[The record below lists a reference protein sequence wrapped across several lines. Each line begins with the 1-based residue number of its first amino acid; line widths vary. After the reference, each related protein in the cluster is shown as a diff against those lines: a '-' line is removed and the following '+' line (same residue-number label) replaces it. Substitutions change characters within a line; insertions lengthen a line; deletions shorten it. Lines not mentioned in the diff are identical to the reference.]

1 MDLGLN
7 GKIAVV
13 TGAASPQG
21 MGRAIA
27 LALAAEGADLAL
39 PDIRLEGV
47 AQLAAEVQAMGRRAL
62 AIRVDQGDFAS
73 VRSAAETIAGSLG
86 LVDILVNNAALT
98 AVSPAPL
105 SRTLPED
112 WDREVRISLNG
123 VFYWSREV
131 LPQMIGQK
139 WGRIINVS
147 SLAGTMGAAGLP
159 GYSACKG
166 GVIAFTKSLAIETAR
181 KGITVNAVSLG
192 FFETGIYGQG
202 LMGPEA
208 VEAIKAGLPMG
219 RMGQP
224 CEAGQLIA
232 FLASEAASYI
242 HGANLVIDG
251 GVSAGFTRP
260 AH

>member
-1 MDLGLN
+1 MDLELK
-7 GKIAVV
+7 GKVAVV

-21 MGRAIA
+21 IGRAIA
-27 LALAAEGADLAL
+27 LALAAEGAHLAL
-39 PDIRLEGV
+39 PDIQLEGV
-47 AQLAAEVQAMGRRAL
+47 QQLAAELHAMGKKAF
-62 AIRVDQGDFAS
+62 AIKVDQGDFES
-73 VRSAAETIAGSLG
+73 VRVAAEEISSTLG
-86 LVDILVNNAALT
+86 RVDILVNNAALT

-105 SRTLPED
+105 ARTLPDD

-123 VFYWSREV
+123 VFYWAREV
-131 LPQMIGQK
+131 LPRMIAQK

-147 SLAGTMGAAGLP
+147 SLAGTLGAAGLP

-166 GVIAFTKSLAIETAR
+166 GVIAFTRSLAIETAR

-192 FFETGIYGQG
+192 FFETGIYNQG

-208 VEAIKAGLPMG
+208 VEAVKAGLPMG
-219 RMGQP
+219 RMGKP
-224 CEAGQLIA
+224 REAGQLIA
-232 FLASEAASYI
+232 FLASEAAAYI

>member
-1 MDLGLN
+1 VELELK

-27 LALAAEGADLAL
+27 LALATEGADLAL

-47 AQLAAEVQAMGRRAL
+47 QELAAELQAMGRKAL
-62 AIRVDQGDFAS
+62 PLQVDQGEFES
-73 VRSAAETIAGSLG
+73 VRTAAETIAHQLG
-86 LVDILVNNAALT
+86 PVSILVNNAALT

-105 SRTLPED
+105 SRTSPAD

-131 LPQMIGQK
+131 LPQMIAQK

-181 KGITVNAVSLG
+181 KGVTVNAVSLG
-192 FFETGIYGQG
+192 FFETGIYSQG
-202 LMGPEA
+202 LMRPEA
-208 VEAIKAGLPMG
+208 VESIKVGLPMG

-224 CEAGQLIA
+224 REAGQLIA
-232 FLASEAASYI
+232 FLASAAAAYI
-242 HGANLVIDG
+242 HGANIVIDG

-260 AH
+260 VH